1 MRDIIPKSVFEINDL
16 FKENGFELFVVGGSV
31 RDLKMNITPKD
42 FDLSTNALS
51 DQIISMIEGKYS
63 YDVHGK
69 DYLVV
74 VVRTEDTPLGFE
86 IATFR
91 SDIYDGKLGITRNP
105 EVIFSDID
113 GDCDRRDLTFNA
125 MYYDIERDIIID
137 KKGGLQDIED
147 KICRFVGDPLLRI
160 IEDPQRM
167 VRIIRFAS
175 RFSFKIEDH
184 VLDLIRE
191 NIWRLD
197 IITRDRIIKEFVAM
211 FATGSESNFEY
222 GMNLMHQCGIL
233 AYLFEPYRN
242 KIDTTVIYDKFM
254 EVHFALMLLNVDDPT
269 LYDHMVETLKFKK
282 TFVRKVLFLKRL
294 KNFDVTNVLN
304 LFKKKRADDV
314 SNEMVE
320 HFAIAMGLHQLELF
334 AFLDFKPTV
343 KSDVLMKQGFLGA
356 ELGAEQQR
364 LEYENFIELIENY
377 EL

>member
-1 MRDIIPKSVFEINDL
+1 MKDIIPKSVFELNTL

-31 RDLKMNITPKD
+31 RDYSMNKIPKD

-51 DQIISMIEGKYS
+51 DQIIKMIEGKYS

-105 EVIFSDID
+105 DVIFSDID

-125 MYYDIERDIIID
+125 MYYDIEKDIIID
-137 KKGGLQDIED
+137 KKNGLQDIKDEV
-147 KICRFVGDPLLRI
+147 CRFVGDPLQRI
-160 IEDPQRM
+160 MEDPQRM

-175 RFSFKIEDH
+175 RFAFKIEPE
-184 VLDLIRE
+184 VLDLIKE

-197 IITRDRIIKEFVAM
+197 IITRDRITKEFVAM
-211 FATGSESNFEY
+211 FASGTPKTFAY
-222 GMNLMHQCGIL
+222 GMRLMHQCGIL
-233 AYLFEPYRN
+233 EYLFEPFT
-242 KIDTTVIYDKFM
+242 IDTSVISDTYM
-254 EVHFALMLLNVDDPT
+254 EVHFAHMLLGVDDPT
-269 LYDHMVETLKFKK
+269 LFHHMVEILKFKK

-294 KNFDVTNVLN
+294 KGFESSNVLN

-314 SNEMVE
+314 SSDMVS
-320 HFAIAMGLHQLELF
+320 HFIPFVGSHERELK
-334 AFLDFKPTV
+334 AFVDFKPSI
-343 KSDVLMKQGFLGA
+343 KSDTLMKRGYLGA

-364 LEYENFIELIENY
+364 LETELFEKMIK
-377 EL
+377 